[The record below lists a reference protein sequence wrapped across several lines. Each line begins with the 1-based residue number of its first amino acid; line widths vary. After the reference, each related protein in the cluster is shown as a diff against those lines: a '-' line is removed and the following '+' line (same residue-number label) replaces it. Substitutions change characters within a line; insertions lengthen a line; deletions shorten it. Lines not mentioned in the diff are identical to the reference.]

1 MGAMRYAAIAA
12 LSVAA
17 GGLLSACGI
26 ENPAEPAAQPSAPA
40 SSTPSDIPTASSPT
54 SPTSPPSPGGSP
66 TSACPSTITTVKAN
80 LDQAQWGEGLDK
92 ARFDPV
98 SVTICQYDAEAT
110 GDDYATVQTRRAQ
123 AASTELFGLVNS
135 ADPVA
140 KEPKI
145 CTKELGP
152 TYLLKFTDQDKGV
165 LTYAVEAFGCR
176 RLVAA
181 SFVGDGKPLGLAA
194 PRQATPQLLKSL
206 GMR

>member
-17 GGLLSACGI
+17 AGVLSSCGI
-26 ENPAEPAAQPSAPA
+26 ENPVEPAAQPSAPA
-40 SSTPSDIPTASSPT
+40 SSTPSDVPTTSSPT
-54 SPTSPPSPGGSP
+54 APPSPSGSP
-66 TSACPSTITTVKAN
+66 TSACPNTITTVKAN
-80 LDQAQWGEGLDK
+80 LDKAQWGNGLDK
-92 ARFDPV
+92 AKFDPV

-110 GDDYATVQTRRAQ
+110 GDDYAAVQTMRTQ

-145 CTKELGP
+145 CTMELGP

-176 RLVAA
+176 RLVAT